1 MKCGSWC
8 GYYDSKAP
16 DETCK
21 DCRTSAGNADMFELF
36 RKLAIKREEERRNKI
51 PQLSDCPICL
61 KHALFYNQIN
71 DSFECLALECQ
82 HKIEAGTQEYKT
94 MLLAMVDQEEHH
106 ILSGKK
112 L

>member
-1 MKCGSWC
+1 MQGELHPSTSRL
-8 GYYDSKAP
+8 GYSV
-16 DETCK
+16 
-21 DCRTSAGNADMFELF
+21 
-36 RKLAIKREEERRNKI
+36 RNDKI
-51 PQLSDCPICL
+51 PQLSDCPICR